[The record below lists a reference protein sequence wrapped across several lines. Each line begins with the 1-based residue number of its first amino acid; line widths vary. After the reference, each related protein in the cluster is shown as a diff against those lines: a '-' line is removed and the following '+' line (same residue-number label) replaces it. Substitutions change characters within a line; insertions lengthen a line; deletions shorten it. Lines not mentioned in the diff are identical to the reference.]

1 MDILGQDKV
10 TYRHRLCEEPQ
21 PRTDALAWWT
31 LGLGVL
37 CLFAGRAIHCS
48 ESDFQQCMRDGMPG
62 MLGVLLQAG
71 VLVLAVWAGSEL
83 GRRQRST
90 WIGLACGAVLF
101 SALSGLL
108 AWLDLSPAP

>member
-1 MDILGQDKV
+1 MVSVDGQGKV
-10 TYRHRLCEEPQ
+10 TGPVSGEPQ
-21 PRTDALAWWT
+21 PRANAPAWWI

-48 ESDFQQCMRDGMPG
+48 RADFAQCMRDGMPG

-83 GRRQRST
+83 GHRQRST
-90 WIGLACGAVLF
+90 WIGLACGTVLF
-101 SALSGLL
+101 FALSGLL
-108 AWLDLSPAP
+108 WINLGPDP

>member
-1 MDILGQDKV
+1 MVAVNGQDKV
-10 TYRHRLCEEPQ
+10 TRPVAGEPQ
-21 PRTDALAWWT
+21 RRANALAWWL

-48 ESDFQQCMRDGMPG
+48 GADFRKCMRDGMPG

-90 WIGLACGAVLF
+90 WLGLACGTVLF
-101 SALSGLL
+101 SALSGLI
-108 AWLDLSPAP
+108 AWLDLGPVP